1 MNNQDQKIVSSGF
14 YDKSSKFQELTN
26 ILDGTLSQ
34 EKFEECLK
42 LVYDLYS
49 DDWRHSY
56 SQLTEYFLTNH
67 EYSQLSELFENFSS
81 NITSIL
87 TQVKLECENN

>member
-26 ILDGTLSQ
+26 ILDGTLSK

-49 DDWRHSY
+49 DGWRHSY
-56 SQLTEYFLTNH
+56 S
-67 EYSQLSELFENFSS
+67 
-81 NITSIL
+81 
-87 TQVKLECENN
+87 